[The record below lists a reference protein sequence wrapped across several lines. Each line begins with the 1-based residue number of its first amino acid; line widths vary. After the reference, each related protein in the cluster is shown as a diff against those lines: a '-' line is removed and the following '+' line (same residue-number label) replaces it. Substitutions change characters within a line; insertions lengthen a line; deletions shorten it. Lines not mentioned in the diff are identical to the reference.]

1 MFIKVV
7 FKQIHINDFILR
19 RFSRKLRSIF
29 YKDKK
34 QTFLTTYIDF
44 QDAATKVNLRT
55 RRRHSEII
63 FK

>member
-1 MFIKVV
+1 M
-7 FKQIHINDFILR
+7 ILFQEGFR
-19 RFSRKLRSIF
+19 GNYVLIF

-34 QTFLTTYIDF
+34 QTFLTTYIDL